1 MLILHNVKYTVLR
14 ILQTN
19 VSRGIL
25 NTTVKPTFL
34 AEKENGKVPLMDPG
48 TESGSIVQHRTKKNA
63 GNKFQ

>member
-1 MLILHNVKYTVLR
+1 M
-14 ILQTN
+14 LQTN